1 MNRISMITIFAA
13 LMLGACGQKV
23 ADDKHNQAQAANEGN
38 ELHKHGE
45 MENLTHFTDR
55 TELFVE
61 FPKLVAGEKAA
72 ITAHFTRIAD
82 FKPVKEGTV
91 TVILSGGQLPDERFT
106 AKASSDPGIFR
117 PELAPGKAGK
127 RNLAIELATSEF
139 TVLHDLGSLTVF
151 ANDKEAD
158 AGAEEEHHEEGIAF
172 TKEQQWKVEFATS
185 EAVKRPVQDAVSATG
200 TLRPAAGAEAFVH
213 APAAGHILTRGHD
226 FPAVGQRFKKGQVI
240 AWLVPHLGADADF
253 ASLEMAAAKSRIS
266 VQQAKQDRER
276 LEGLL
281 ADEAIAAK
289 RVQEAKTLEAMS
301 RSELLAAEERLAH
314 YRRGTDIKGDR
325 NSIPLTAPIDG
336 ELAEV
341 MAATGSQLP
350 EGAPIFRIVDARRL
364 WLEVHVAESDLG
376 RVGTPSGVS
385 FRVQGAHRDF
395 ILDEKNSKLLAASAV
410 IDTRSRTVPYTFE
423 LREPDPMLRVGM
435 SVQSQIFGNTPRESV
450 TVPINALQDENGIST
465 VYVQTGGESFERRVV
480 TIGTRAR
487 GLAEILAGLE
497 AGERV
502 VSKNPYLVRLAATKT
517 ESGGGHA
524 GHNH

>member
-1 MNRISMITIFAA
+1 MNHIWVITIFAA
-13 LMLGACGQKV
+13 LMLGACGQKA
-23 ADDKHNQAQAANEGN
+23 ADDEHNQTQPAAEASDQH
-38 ELHKHGE
+38 EHGE
-45 MENLTHFTDR
+45 KESLTHFTDR

-61 FPKLVAGEKAA
+61 FPKLVAGEKAPMA
-72 ITAHFTRIAD
+72 AHFTRLAD

-91 TVILSGGQLPDERFT
+91 TVILSGGALPDESFT
-106 AKASSDPGIFR
+106 AAASSDPGIFR
-117 PELAPGKAGK
+117 PEIAPVKPGK
-127 RNLAIELATSEF
+127 RNLAIELATPEF
-139 TVLHDLGSLTVF
+139 TVRHDLGQLTVF

-158 AGAEEEHHEEGIAF
+158 AGAKEEHHEEGIAF
-172 TKEQQWKVEFATS
+172 TKEQQWKVEFSTS
-185 EAVKRPVQDAVSATG
+185 EAVKQPVQDAVSATG

-213 APAAGHILTRGHD
+213 APTEGHILTRGQE
-226 FPAVGQRFKKGQVI
+226 FPAVGQRVKKGQVI

-266 VQQAKQDRER
+266 VQQAKRDRER
-276 LEGLL
+276 MEGLL

-289 RVQEAKTLEAMS
+289 RVQEAKALEELS
-301 RSELLAAEERLAH
+301 RSELVAAEARMAH

-341 MAATGSQLP
+341 MAATGSQLS

-364 WLEVHVAESDLG
+364 WLQVHVPESDLG

-385 FRVQGAHRDF
+385 FRVQGVNQDF

-410 IDTRSRTVPYTFE
+410 IDTHSRTVPYTFE
-423 LREPDPMLRVGM
+423 LHNPDPMLRVGM

-450 TVPINALQDENGIST
+450 TVPINALQDENGIAT

-480 TIGTRAR
+480 TVGTRAR

-497 AGERV
+497 VGERV